1 MATSERKRLI
11 FTAIAV
17 ALMGIVTGLL
27 LGGGL
32 LPSRAEGQL
41 YAEEVTITTTVTDV
55 VHAHDDYPQQHT
67 HTITTEV
74 TTTETTPH
82 GYFHDLAATIG
93 AGTSPT
99 GSASTP
105 KQAANAVR
113 IIGRHF
119 YPPILTVTAGTTVTW
134 TNDDSED
141 HTATSDDLL
150 FNHFLAIYNSGSY
163 TFNERGTFNY
173 TCEPHDEMR
182 GSIIVE

>member
-11 FTAIAV
+11 FTAMAIALV
-17 ALMGIVTGLL
+17 GIVTGLL
-27 LGGGL
+27 LGGAL
-32 LPSRAEGQL
+32 TPSRAEGQL
-41 YAEEVTITTTVTDV
+41 YAEEVTTTTTVITV
-55 VHAHDDYPQQHT
+55 VHTHDDYPQQHA

-82 GYFHDLAATIG
+82 GYFHDLATTI
-93 AGTSPT
+93 ASGTT

-150 FNHFLAIYNSGSY
+150 FNHFLAIYKSGSY
-163 TFNERGTFNY
+163 TFSEPGTY
-173 TCEPHDEMR
+173 SYACEPHDEMR
-182 GSIIVE
+182 GTIIVE